1 MEKFIVLNFLLS
13 VHLSISMYGAGFEP
27 SMYATDLYQAN
38 YHIQQQYV
46 LVNQLLASNACCAA
60 CVYQRWHQM
69 TENGNAER
77 HKEPC
82 CGLVTAHSR

>member
-46 LVNQLLASNACCAA
+46 LVNQLLATHVVQHV
-60 CVYQRWHQM
+60 CVSEM
-69 TENGNAER
+69 A
-77 HKEPC
+77 PDD
-82 CGLVTAHSR
+82 